1 VSHRVHELPLKVQ
14 FVRFRLPVPPPEEV
28 DHPFHASLS
37 SPPCLPPLP
46 LLVLLIKEGID
57 LKEGTQAKIFCAIQ
71 TREVSLWG
79 KGVLK
84 AQLLQSWPK
93 FEDGMDVEDWDG
105 QVERL

>member
-1 VSHRVHELPLKVQ
+1 MSAASPSPGVS
-14 FVRFRLPVPPPEEV
+14 F
-28 DHPFHASLS
+28 SLNWQYWVS
-37 SPPCLPPLP
+37 TH
-46 LLVLLIKEGID
+46 LVLLIREGID

-71 TREVSLWG
+71 TREVSLSMKGMRNSLKSKMFYLWG

-93 FEDGMDVEDWDG
+93 FEDGMDVEDRDG

>member
-1 VSHRVHELPLKVQ
+1 MSA
-14 FVRFRLPVPPPEEV
+14 
-28 DHPFHASLS
+28 ASLS
-37 SPPCLPPLP
+37 PGVSISLNWQYWVSTH
-46 LLVLLIKEGID
+46 LVLLIKEGID

-71 TREVSLWG
+71 TREVSLSMEGMRNSLKMFYLWG